1 MTISELF
8 CDSIMRSYLEL
19 MRSGEIPPISIKE
32 KNRID
37 ILVTKL
43 NSAV

>member
-19 MRSGEIPPISIKE
+19 MRSGEIPLISVVDKC
-32 KNRID
+32 RMD

-43 NSAV
+43 NSA